1 MVMRGLAGAVALISV
16 LTFTNAFVPSNN
28 VAFLKNNNVDKQI
41 FNNQGVTSLE
51 AASSASVDPKV
62 ASSAAEREVD
72 LSLYRN
78 IGIMAHIDAGK
89 TTTTERILYYT
100 GKSYKIGEV
109 HEGGATM
116 DWMEQE
122 KERGIT
128 ITSAATTC
136 SWNDHRINI
145 IDTPGHVD
153 FTLEVERSLRVL
165 DGAVAVFDG
174 VAGAE
179 PQTETVWRQA
189 DKYNVPRMC
198 FLNKMDRT
206 GANFYYCVDTIT
218 ELLGSTPLVLQLP
231 IGTEADFLGVIDL
244 LTMEAIVW
252 RGEDLGAAYDR
263 IPLDECN
270 DIPLVDDELKAKAAE
285 YRETLI
291 EQVVEQ
297 DEDVLMDYL
306 EGNEPDIPT
315 LKKLI
320 RKGTLASTFVPVLTG
335 TAFKNKGVQPLLDA
349 VVDYMPSP
357 LEVDAIKGVS
367 EDTEEEMVRLS
378 SDAEPMSALAFKVA
392 NDPFVGSLTFTR
404 VYSGV
409 MKTGTTV
416 YNSVKGKN
424 ERIGRMLQMHANDRT
439 DIKSAVAGD
448 IVAIVGLKDTT
459 TGETLCVKDDAV
471 ILEKM
476 DFPEPVIKV
485 AVEPKTKADQQKM
498 SEALIRLAAE
508 DPSFRFS
515 RDEETGQTIIEGMG
529 ELHLEIIVDR
539 MKREFNVEA
548 NVGAPQVSYRE
559 AITQTSEIDYTHKK
573 QSGGSGQYARVK
585 VVFEPKEMSDEEGSM
600 DFEFQADIKGGS
612 VPKEYIP
619 GVQKGIE
626 SVLGSGVVA
635 GYPVLGLKA
644 KLIDGA
650 YHDVDS
656 SVMAFE
662 IAGRAA
668 ARQGL
673 KKAGARLMEPMMQVD
688 ITTPEE
694 YMGDVLGD
702 VNSRRGQVGELGE
715 RGNVKTI
722 SAMVPLANM
731 FQYVSTLR
739 SMSKGRANY
748 SMKLANYEMVP
759 PNVEEE
765 LKKGFKLDEDE

>member
-1 MVMRGLAGAVALISV
+1 MKFLSLLLLAPTAYAFSPPSLFGAMPSTTSLSAADATAEMGIGRSVGLA
-16 LTFTNAFVPSNN
+16 
-28 VAFLKNNNVDKQI
+28 D
-41 FNNQGVTSLE
+41 
-51 AASSASVDPKV
+51 
-62 ASSAAEREVD
+62 
-72 LSLYRN
+72 YRN

-122 KERGIT
+122 QERGIT

-136 SWNDHRINI
+136 AWNDHRINI

-174 VAGAE
+174 VAGVE

-206 GANFYYCVDTIT
+206 GADFYFCVDTIIKQ
-218 ELLGSTPLVLQLP
+218 LGSTPAILQLP
-231 IGTEADFLGVIDL
+231 IGSEGDFLGVIDL
-244 LTMEAIVW
+244 VTMEAVVW
-252 RGEDLGAAYDR
+252 RGEDLGASFDR
-263 IPLDECN
+263 IPLDEAVGT
-270 DIPLVDDELKAKAAE
+270 VDFVDEALATKAKE
-285 YRETLI
+285 YREQLI
-291 EQVVEQ
+291 ELAVEQ
-297 DEDVLMDYL
+297 DEDVLMAYL
-306 EGNEPDIPT
+306 EGEEPDVPT
-315 LKKLI
+315 LKKCL
-320 RKGTLASTFVPVLTG
+320 RKGTLASAFVPVLTG

-357 LEVDAIKGVS
+357 IEVDAIKGVLP
-367 EDTEEEMVRLS
+367 DGEETVRES
-378 SDAEPMSALAFKVA
+378 SDDEPFSALAFKIA
-392 NDPFVGSLTFTR
+392 NDPFVGTLTFTR
-404 VYSGV
+404 IYSGV
-409 MKTGTTV
+409 LKTGTSV

-424 ERIGRMLQMHANDRT
+424 ERIGRMLQMHANDRSE
-439 DIKSAVAGD
+439 IKEARAGD
-448 IVAIVGLKDTT
+448 IVALVGLKDTT
-459 TGETLCVKDDAV
+459 TGETLCDKAHEV

-476 DFPEPVIKV
+476 EFPTPVINV
-485 AVEPKTKADQQKM
+485 AVEPKTKNDQQKM
-498 SEALIRLAAE
+498 SDALIRLAAE
-508 DPSFRFS
+508 DPSFRFN
-515 RDEETGQTIIEGMG
+515 RDEETGQTIIAGMG

-559 AITQTSEIDYTHKK
+559 AITKPATVDYTHKK
-573 QSGGSGQYARVK
+573 QSGGSGQFAKVK
-585 VVFEPKEMSDEEGSM
+585 IEFEPKDMDDEENS
-600 DFEFQADIKGGS
+600 DFEFIADIKGGS

-626 SVLGSGVVA
+626 SVLGTGVIA
-635 GYPVLGLKA
+635 GFPVLGMKA
-644 KLIDGA
+644 TLVDGS

-668 ARQGL
+668 AREGL
-673 KKAGARLMEPMMQVD
+673 RKAGARLMEPLMQVD
-688 ITTPEE
+688 VTCPEE
-694 YMGDVLGD
+694 YMGDVMGD
-702 VNSRRGQVGELGE
+702 MNSRRGIIGELGE

-722 SAMVPLANM
+722 SAKVPLANM

-748 SMKLANYEMVP
+748 SMKLSNYDFVP
-759 PNVEEE
+759 PNVEKELTAGFQAAEE
-765 LKKGFKLDEDE
+765 E